1 MAKVGGE
8 EIDLTPTDGMA
19 KEAQKALDWKKE
31 GHAGGTAVGM
41 ARAHQ
46 LVSKEELS
54 PSTVRRMHSFFSR
67 HEVDKK
73 GEGFSPGEPGYPSN
87 GRVAWALWGG
97 DAGQTWAKAKSAT
110 LDRLE
115 GKSFD
120 YTKEFTDEEKSGPK
134 DLKVGDL
141 VTWGSSG
148 GTAKGKIERIV
159 RDGSLKVPNSSFS
172 IEGSAEDPAALIRI
186 YKEGKETDTL
196 VGHKFSTLTK
206 VSSKSLEDT
215 PCPVVTQDAD
225 ANIANHLVAIK
236 EANLGPADPTAP
248 SDTYWNYMAEQWM
261 VSSNEARVR
270 QCQNC
275 EYYDNSPKIL
285 DCLKSSTF
293 KASDLPLTPKWAD
306 VTAESGHCT
315 KWDITCTSIR
325 TCADWELDADDS
337 GETEEIEMGDEEPTV
352 AVPNLDGQMWALS
365 ANKPVTKIFRFD
377 STIKAV
383 DTGNEELKIDG
394 YASTIS
400 MDRSAD
406 IILASAWNKSGGLN
420 NYKANPILLFNHN
433 YDKPIGKVVEMGT
446 DSKGLRIKGIISKS
460 AGDVYNL
467 VKEGVL
473 TTFSVGFLIKDADY
487 DQEKDGL
494 IIKDAEL
501 LEVSVVSVPCNQDAT
516 FSVAKSFDNQ
526 DDYLT
531 FRKQFENALGGQP
544 SAETGGSSEG
554 AKQASRKLKMDEI
567 TNETL
572 QKAVADALAAQ
583 KAVEAAEVA
592 KAAEA
597 KAAEDK
603 IVAKVLETGSEKL
616 YAELEKRFAN
626 DKTELDTKL
635 EGLRTEIN
643 EKSAELQAIANSK
656 RIFADRGDV
665 SDSWKKELLPEMEN
679 AFLLGRITGKGYE
692 TAYAKEV
699 LQKASAINSLSSV
712 VVSSDSLEREV
723 SQNLEREIQLELV
736 LAPLFREIQ
745 MNSASMILPI
755 MPDTSYATVNNNSIG
770 SGPAAGTT
778 TLDERSGTGSGTAG
792 FTLREI
798 DLRTVKMVAKTY
810 LANETEE
817 DSIIPILPL
826 LREGMIRQHARGVEN
841 MILHGGHGGTA
852 GTTNTDNYIA
862 TAAAQNA
869 QYTSSTITSG
879 TGLGGLTTYCNTS
892 SARYITNSN
901 TINQATPGTSDK
913 TSITAIALLAA
924 RKKMGKYGIRP
935 TDVVYIVSQTAYF
948 DLLQDSEFQDFNL
961 VGNIAT
967 KMNGEVGQIFG
978 SSVLVS
984 DEFANS
990 SAQGTYAA
998 LAVNVRNFLITR
1010 QRGLTVES
1018 QYLVE
1023 SQYRVLTTTQ
1033 RLGFREIIADATAV
1047 VGIKYPGT
1055 Q

>member
-19 KEAQKALDWKKE
+19 REAQKALDWRKE
-31 GHAGGTAVGM
+31 GHSGGTSVGL
-41 ARAHQ
+41 ARARQ
-46 LVSKEELS
+46 LVNKQELS

-73 GEGFSPGEPGYPSN
+73 GEGFSPGEPGYPSK

-97 DAGQTWAKAKSAT
+97 DPGQTWARAKSET

-115 GKSFD
+115 GKSID
-120 YTKEFTDEEKSGPK
+120 YTKEYTEEEDIEEKAGPQ
-134 DLKVGDL
+134 DLKVGDF

-159 RDGSLKVPNSSFS
+159 RDGSLNVPNSSFT
-172 IEGSAEDPAALIRI
+172 IEGTKEDPAALIRI
-186 YKEGKETDTL
+186 YKDGKETDTL

-206 VSSKSLEDT
+206 ASSKSLEDT
-215 PCPVVTQDAD
+215 PCPVVTQNSE
-225 ANIANHLVAIK
+225 ANIANHLIAIQQ
-236 EANLGPADPTAP
+236 ANLGPADPTAH

-261 VSSNEARVR
+261 VPSDEARVR

-275 EYYDNSPKIL
+275 EYYDNSPKVL

-293 KASDLPLTPKWAD
+293 KASDLPVTPKWAD

-325 TCADWELDADDS
+325 TCVSWEPDEGEEDTGEIDMEDDTS
-337 GETEEIEMGDEEPTV
+337 
-352 AVPNLDGQMWALS
+352 NLDGQMISLS
-365 ANKPVTKIFRFD
+365 MNKPVTKMFKFD

-383 DTGNEELKIDG
+383 DAGEGELKIDG
-394 YASTIS
+394 YASTVS
-400 MDRSAD
+400 VDRSAD
-406 IILASAWNKSGGLN
+406 VILASAWNKSGGLN

-446 DSKGLRIKGIISKS
+446 DNKGLRIKGIISKS

-487 DQEKDGL
+487 NKESDGL

-526 DDYLT
+526 DDYLN

-554 AKQASRKLKMDEI
+554 AKTASRKLKMEEN
-567 TNETL
+567 TNDMI

-583 KAVEAAEVA
+583 KAAAEAEAAKAADA
-592 KAAEA
+592 KAAE
-597 KAAEDK
+597 EK

-616 YAELEKRFAN
+616 YAELEKRFKD
-626 DKTELDTKL
+626 DKTELETKL
-635 EGLRTEIN
+635 EGLRTEIS
-643 EKSAELQAIANSK
+643 EKSTELQAIANSK
-656 RIFADRGDV
+656 RVFADRNGG
-665 SDSWKKELLPEMEN
+665 DSWKKELLPEMEN

-692 TAYAKEV
+692 TNYAKSLME
-699 LQKASAINSLSSV
+699 KANTMSSIA
-712 VVSSDSLEREV
+712 VSSDSFEREV
-723 SQNLEREIQLELV
+723 STNIEREIQLELV

-745 MNSASMILPI
+745 MNTASMILPI
-755 MPDTSYATVNNNSIG
+755 MPDTSYAQLSA
-770 SGPAAGTT
+770 SSGTT
-778 TLDERSGTGSGTAG
+778 TVGSGSGSYQAGSLDERSGTTGAGTG
-792 FTLREI
+792 TGILLREI
-798 DLRTVKMVAKTY
+798 DLRTIKLVAKSY
-810 LANETEE
+810 LGNETEE
-817 DSIIPILPL
+817 DAIIPILPL
-826 LREGMIRQHARGVEN
+826 LREAMIRQHARGVEN
-841 MILHGGHGGTA
+841 LMLLGGATSAGGA
-852 GTTNTDNYIA
+852 YS
-862 TAAAQNA
+862 AAALGT
-869 QYTSSTITSG
+869 YTK
-879 TGLGGLTTYCNTS
+879 GLVAYAETQSRN
-892 SARYITNSN
+892 ITNS
-901 TINQATPGTSDK
+901 ATVNGTGGTDA
-913 TSITAIALLAA
+913 TSVTGIALLAL

-935 TDVVYIVSQTAYF
+935 GDVVYIVSQTAYF

-967 KMNGEVGQIFG
+967 KMTGEVGQIFG
-978 SSVLVS
+978 SSVLVC
-984 DEFANS
+984 DEFANTG
-990 SAQGTYAA
+990 ATGTYAA
-998 LAVNVRNFLITR
+998 LAVNVRNFVVPR
-1010 QRGLTVES
+1010 QRGITVES

-1023 SQYRVLTTTQ
+1023 QQYRVMTTTQ
-1033 RLGFREIIADATAV
+1033 RLGFREIIDNAPAV
-1047 VGIKYPGT
+1047 VGLKYA
-1055 Q
+1055 

>member
-19 KEAQKALDWKKE
+19 REAQKALDWKKD

-46 LVSKEELS
+46 LVSKEQLS

-97 DAGQTWAKAKSAT
+97 DPGQTWARAKSET

-115 GKSFD
+115 GKSID
-120 YTKEFTDEEKSGPK
+120 YTKEYTEEQDIEEKAGPK
-134 DLKVGDL
+134 DLKIGDL

-148 GTAKGKIERIV
+148 GAAKGKIERIV
-159 RDGSLKVPNSSFS
+159 RDGSLNVPDSSFT
-172 IEGSAEDPAALIRI
+172 IEGTKEDPAALIRI

-206 VSSKSLEDT
+206 VSSKFLEDT
-215 PCPVVTQDAD
+215 LCPVVTQDAD
-225 ANIANHLVAIK
+225 TNIAHHLVAIK
-236 EANLGPADPTAP
+236 EANLGPADPTAS

-261 VSSNEARVR
+261 VSSDEARVR

-325 TCADWELDADDS
+325 TCVSWEPDADD
-337 GETEEIEMGDEEPTV
+337 GEDDTGEVEMEDDTS
-352 AVPNLDGQMWALS
+352 NLDGQMISLS
-365 ANKPVTKIFRFD
+365 MNKPVTKMFTFD
-377 STIKAV
+377 SVIKAV
-383 DTGNEELKIDG
+383 DAGEGELKIDG
-394 YASTIS
+394 YASTVS
-400 MDRSAD
+400 VDRSAD
-406 IILASAWNKSGGLN
+406 VILASAWNKSGGLN
-420 NYKANPILLFNHN
+420 NYKSNPILLFNHN

-446 DSKGLRIKGIISKS
+446 DNKGLRIKGVISKS
-460 AGDVYNL
+460 AGDVYDL

-516 FSVAKSFDNQ
+516 FSVAKSFDSQ

-554 AKQASRKLKMDEI
+554 AKQASRKLKMEEN
-567 TNETL
+567 TNEAI

-583 KAVEAAEVA
+583 KAAEVA
-592 KAAEA
+592 AATKAAEA
-597 KAAEDK
+597 QATEDK

-616 YAELEKRFAN
+616 YAELEKRFKD
-626 DKTELDTKL
+626 DKIELDTKL
-635 EGLRTEIN
+635 EGLRTEIA
-643 EKSAELQAIANSK
+643 EKSTELQAIANSK
-656 RIFADRGDV
+656 RVFADRSDGDA
-665 SDSWKKELLPEMEN
+665 WKKELLPEMEN
-679 AFLLGRITGKGYE
+679 AFLLGRITGKGYD
-692 TAYAKEV
+692 TKYAQA
-699 LQKASAINSLSSV
+699 LMQKAANAMSSV
-712 VVSSDSLEREV
+712 QVSGDNFEREV
-723 SQNLEREIQLELV
+723 TTNIEREIQLELV

-755 MPDTSYATVNNNSIG
+755 MPDTSYAQITSSAG
-770 SGPAAGTT
+770 STSLSNPNG
-778 TLDERSGTGSGTAG
+778 TLDDRGSTHTASPTGGIALTE
-792 FTLREI
+792 L
-798 DLRTVKMVAKTY
+798 DLRTIKMVAKSY

-817 DSIIPILPL
+817 DAIIPVLPL
-826 LREGMIRQHARGVEN
+826 LREAMIRQHARGVEN
-841 MILHGGHGGTA
+841 LMLLGGLEGPYSGLTSGAIGLLKYASTTSGGSTTA
-852 GTTNTDNYIA
+852 RTN
-862 TAAAQNA
+862 
-869 QYTSSTITSG
+869 TSG
-879 TGLGGLTTYCNTS
+879 TAFASDSLTS
-892 SARYITNSN
+892 L
-901 TINQATPGTSDK
+901 
-913 TSITAIALLAA
+913 ALLAL

-935 TDVVYIVSQTAYF
+935 NDVVYVVSQRGYF
-948 DLLQDSEFQDFNL
+948 ELLEDSEFQDFNL

-967 KMNGEVGQIFG
+967 KMTGEVGQIFG
-978 SSVLVS
+978 SSVLVC
-984 DEFANS
+984 DEFPAP
-990 SAQGTYAA
+990 AVGKYYA
-998 LAVNVRNFLITR
+998 LAVNTRNFVVPR
-1010 QRGLTVES
+1010 QRGVTVES

-1023 SQYRVLTTTQ
+1023 NQHRVLTTTQ
-1033 RLGFREIIADATAV
+1033 RLGFNEVIKDATAV
-1047 VGIKYPGT
+1047 VGLKYAAA
-1055 Q
+1055 